1 MNGTQI
7 TATERSAS
15 LDLTQTIRLTDAAS
29 STTFSDT
36 SPFDVMAASPSPH
49 ALLPGPR
56 PGWLIV
62 LYALIV
68 ALPVIVSRGV
78 DDIAGTWVHE
88 LGNGAGMLATAM
100 LLVQF
105 VSSGRYETLSG
116 KTGIDRTMHFH
127 QVTARGLTV
136 LAILHPVL
144 LVAPTSLDDLPMA
157 MSMLKSLILVPTMR
171 TGVVALA
178 LLVGLVALGIWRNRL
193 GVGHEVWR
201 LSHVAGATVVASAG
215 VHHAVSVG
223 TYSQGT
229 ALKSLWIVLLG
240 VAMGTVVWTYGI
252 KPLRLA
258 ARRYRVTGNREVAPG
273 IREVCLA
280 PVRDHAF
287 RFRAGQFAW
296 LDFGSRA
303 IPWRDH
309 PFSIASAPSEA
320 PTLRFLIKARGDFT
334 GNLAALGPGTTA
346 YVDGPHGSFT
356 PDAHAWQSLI
366 LVAGGIGIAPI
377 AGILRELDQR
387 GERRPIRLL
396 YAVSVAADVVLRD
409 EIKALAGRL
418 PLTAYVHADTDFP
431 SVAEART
438 AVQTALQT
446 VLDGLEPAATLV
458 MFCGPA
464 AMLRALQRVLA
475 EAGWPPD
482 TLIYERF
489 EYD

>member
-1 MNGTQI
+1 
-7 TATERSAS
+7 
-15 LDLTQTIRLTDAAS
+15 
-29 STTFSDT
+29 
-36 SPFDVMAASPSPH
+36 MAASPSPH

-56 PGWLIV
+56 PAWLIV

-100 LLVQF
+100 LLAQF

-127 QVTARGLTV
+127 QVTARVLTV
-136 LAILHPVL
+136 LAILHPAL
-144 LVAPTSLDDLPMA
+144 LVAPTSLDDVPMA
-157 MSMLKSLILVPTMR
+157 MSMLQSLVLVPTMR

-178 LLVGLVALGIWRNRL
+178 LLVGLVALGVWRNRL
-193 GVGHEVWR
+193 PVGHEFWR
-201 LSHVAGATVVASAG
+201 LSHVAGAIVVASAG

-229 ALKSLWIVLLG
+229 ALKSLWVVLLA
-240 VAMGTVVWTYGI
+240 VAVGTVVWTYGV

-258 ARRYRVTGNREVAPG
+258 SRRYRVTGNREVAPG
-273 IREVCLA
+273 IRELCLS
-280 PVRDHAF
+280 PVRDHAL

-320 PTLRFLIKARGDFT
+320 PALRFLIKARGDFT
-334 GNLAALGPGTTA
+334 RNLAALEPGTTA

-356 PDAHAWQSLI
+356 PDAHAWKTLVLI
-366 LVAGGIGIAPI
+366 AGGIGIAPI
-377 AGILRELDQR
+377 AGILRELDHR
-387 GERRPIRLL
+387 AEGRPIRLL
-396 YAVSVAADVVLRD
+396 YAVNVAAEAVLRD
-409 EIKALAGRL
+409 EIQALAGHL
-418 PLTAYVHADTDFP
+418 ALTAHVHADTDFR
-431 SVAEART
+431 SVAEARI
-438 AVQTALQT
+438 AVRTALQT
-446 VLDGLEPAATLV
+446 VLNGLEPSSALV
-458 MFCGPA
+458 MFCGPTP
-464 AMLRALQRVLA
+464 MLRTLQRILA
-475 EAGWPPD
+475 DAGWGPD
-482 TLIYERF
+482 ALVYERF
-489 EYD
+489 DYD